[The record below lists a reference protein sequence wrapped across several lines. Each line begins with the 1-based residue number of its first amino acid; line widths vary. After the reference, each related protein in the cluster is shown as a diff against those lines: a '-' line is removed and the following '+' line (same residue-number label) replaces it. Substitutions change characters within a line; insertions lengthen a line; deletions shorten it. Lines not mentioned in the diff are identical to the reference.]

1 MSFGRVNFRCDFN
14 LLVMSKLGNR
24 TFFGRCISPT
34 SFVDKIERDFVIS
47 ARFTLL
53 QIFHTNSK
61 KRGNPYQLDGINHFV
76 SFDFKYNWI
85 LV

>member
-1 MSFGRVNFRCDFN
+1 FIQVVNFFHLPDGIAERR
-14 LLVMSKLGNR
+14 LEY
-24 TFFGRCISPT
+24 
-34 SFVDKIERDFVIS
+34 FVDKIERNFVIS
-47 ARFTLL
+47 ARYTLL